1 MEPAMH
7 GCGRWLA
14 LGALLACAASAAA
27 AESRP
32 SVSARVLFP
41 SSDYAPPKVE
51 APPPGW
57 QPPQPATSRVPPP
70 GLPLAMPSAA
80 AAGAGDRCFSQCH
93 DDRARCVAQ
102 PHGEAQCVG
111 SLTPKGRGCDRQDDP
126 AKRNACLAQ
135 VFDCSTRGA
144 ADRCETAM
152 QQCLRGCGH

>member
-1 MEPAMH
+1 MQ

-14 LGALLACAASAAA
+14 LAVIAGAGLLQA
-27 AESRP
+27 AEPRP

-41 SSDYAPPKVE
+41 SSDYAPAKVE
-51 APPPGW
+51 PPPPGW
-57 QPPQPATSRVPPP
+57 QPPQPATSRTPLSD
-70 GLPLAMPSAA
+70 LPLAMPSAA
-80 AAGAGDRCFSQCH
+80 DAGAGDRCFTQCH

-111 SLTPKGRGCDRQDDP
+111 SLTPKGRGCDSQDDP

-144 ADRCETAM
+144 ADRCGTAM